1 MDPSAPAIRA
11 SLAAIRCE
19 CDRKK
24 EFLQGLVTSGLCN
37 VEDAA
42 EQIGVAE
49 QCAAQARKEVLREWG
64 ASPPAV
70 ALEAAACTSADC

>member
-1 MDPSAPAIRA
+1 MDPYAPAVHA

-24 EFLQGLVTSGLCN
+24 DFLQGLVTSGLCD

-49 QCAAQARKEVLREWG
+49 QCAAQAHKEVELG
-64 ASPPAV
+64 GGVS
-70 ALEAAACTSADC
+70 